1 MAIGILFISRIRRN
15 FGFWNRHGF
24 GHIILH
30 YTFPTT
36 VSIKS
41 VQIRRSNHHVYLEFR
56 VHNTRDMS
64 YVHTVMA
71 NKATL
76 CIMYISTRSAMSVP
90 KLLPGRDTIQATV
103 RVQHPPRVR
112 EPEAAAGARALSPGS
127 HYTAT
132 ITCVCV
138 LETKF
143 LCIRL
148 LCLFR
153 RHSDVV
159 LILLAVSD
167 GLLSSL
173 HLFTIN

>member
-90 KLLPGRDTIQATV
+90 KLLPGRDTSDCARTTSSSC
-103 RVQHPPRVR
+103 PRTRSCGGSSRAVTQ
-112 EPEAAAGARALSPGS
+112 EPLHRHHHLCLRIGDAE
-127 HYTAT
+127 
-132 ITCVCV
+132 
-138 LETKF
+138 KF
-143 LCIRL
+143 LYIRL

-159 LILLAVSD
+159 R
-167 GLLSSL
+167 SS
-173 HLFTIN
+173 